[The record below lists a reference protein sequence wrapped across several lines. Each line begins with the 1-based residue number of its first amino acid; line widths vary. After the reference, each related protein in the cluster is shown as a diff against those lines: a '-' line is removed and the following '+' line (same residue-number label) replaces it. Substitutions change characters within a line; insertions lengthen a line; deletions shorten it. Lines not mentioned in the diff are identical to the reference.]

1 MERKNGRTRSPCKD
15 HHEIAVRTKALVHL
29 PGCFVAHIY
38 CFHYHRAR
46 GLLTRESALADLPE
60 PRDLVCY
67 IFPRI
72 DLQLIISV
80 SLVTP
85 GYTHMKPVTS
95 SPICFSWPFHSR
107 SSCRSESRS
116 CSDCAYFF
124 SSVSVS
130 FLSVSVSFESWRD
143 EVLVP
148 RLVIPYGLLS
158 KCSLQL
164 LLPLRQRSTR
174 LLGIP
179 ATLHHTT
186 RVTSRY
192 DILAA
197 GYLLKASAMATNTP
211 QGSGQS

>member
-148 RLVIPYGLLS
+148 RLVIPYGFSRSALCNYCCRCANDLRA
-158 KCSLQL
+158 CSEY
-164 LLPLRQRSTR
+164 LRRYIIRHESR
-174 LLGIP
+174 LG
-179 ATLHHTT
+179 TT
-186 RVTSRY
+186 S
-192 DILAA
+192 
-197 GYLLKASAMATNTP
+197 
-211 QGSGQS
+211 